1 MQRGETGRGGP
12 EPADPDEVNAARL
25 RLLIAAALGQL
36 SAGHRAVISRSYY
49 LGWTTAQI
57 ADDLHIAEWFV
68 KARPH
73 FAVRRLRLTLERSP
87 PAVHG
92 RTRLERSWTRRR
104 AQEETLGR
112 DLLCFVCLTC
122 TYMVELRVGLLG
134 IEPLT
139 YPMRTNVSRRLL
151 RKGVLVAT

>member
-12 EPADPDEVNAARL
+12 EPADPYEVNAARL

-36 SAGHRAVISRSYY
+36 SAEHRAVISRSYY

-68 KARPH
+68 KARLH
-73 FAVRRLRLTLERSP
+73 FAVRALRLTLERSP

-92 RTRLERSWTRRR
+92 RTRLERSWTRTR
-104 AQEETLGR
+104 AQEETLHRRSRLTLLCMPDLHLYGGAKGGASGNR
-112 DLLCFVCLTC
+112 TPDLLDA
-122 TYMVELRVGLLG
+122 
-134 IEPLT
+134 
-139 YPMRTNVSRRLL
+139 NQRLST
-151 RKGVLVAT
+151 LVT